1 MCGVVGIYNF
11 DKKEGVLDELL
22 QMMKKLQHRGKDSY
36 GISLKESKRGL
47 KLFQKKGMVD
57 NIDFHSDDVI
67 ISCVGHL
74 KYRTSNMLEIDEDNI
89 QPITNNTVSVSHN
102 GNIPNINGFDT
113 QHIFDLIVNY
123 NGTFQKSLI
132 NVIKTIPAAYSLVVQ
147 NGNTIYIMKD
157 RYGIRPLS
165 YGFKKNNV
173 YISSETIGLEGC
185 NNIEE
190 LESGQI
196 IEIDRKGVREIY
208 KHPLNPW
215 LSIFL

>member
-57 NIDFHSDDVI
+57 NIDFKHSDDVI

-132 NVIKTIPAAYSLVVQ
+132 NVIKTIP
-147 NGNTIYIMKD
+147 
-157 RYGIRPLS
+157 
-165 YGFKKNNV
+165 F
-173 YISSETIGLEGC
+173 
-185 NNIEE
+185 
-190 LESGQI
+190 
-196 IEIDRKGVREIY
+196 
-208 KHPLNPW
+208 
-215 LSIFL
+215 F